1 MNQIV
6 AYLGSLILLI
16 NLILFVSVFKLKDK
30 AFKIYTIYLGF
41 ILIIQVLSEI
51 LILRKMNNLF
61 LSHFYFVFQF
71 VFLTFFYLNIINVP
85 LQRKIIKVFFSL
97 CILILL
103 VQYSVFDELF
113 FQFNLF
119 EIFIT
124 SYLLIIYSTFHLYN
138 MLNSKKE
145 FYYINI
151 GILIY
156 LFGSTVL
163 FLLGNLMAKL
173 NSKLSILTYTFNS
186 VIYMIYQLLVFV
198 EIIKIKKEC
207 KQLKKMI

>member
-6 AYLGSLILLI
+6 AYLGTLILLI
-16 NLILFVSVFKLKDK
+16 NLILFVSVFRLKNR

-41 ILIIQVLSEI
+41 IFIIQVLSEF

-85 LQRKIIKVFFSL
+85 LQRKIIK
-97 CILILL
+97 ILFCLSILMLL
-103 VQYSVFDELF
+103 VQYLVFEELF

-124 SYLLIIYSTFHLYN
+124 SYFLIIYSAFHLYN

-163 FLLGNLMAKL
+163 FLLGNLMAELK
-173 NSKLSILTYTFNS
+173 SKLSILTYTFNS
-186 VIYMIYQLLVFV
+186 IIYIFYQLLVFV
-198 EIIKIKKEC
+198 EIIKIKKNANN
-207 KQLKKMI
+207 